1 MKKKL
6 AGLLVTAVML
16 CGCLGLSAM
25 AAKTPSLEMV
35 DFHATVTQNSAYN
48 PVLYYRN
55 NTNKTIK
62 YIDWYVSARNRVG
75 DKISGDAAKVL
86 STVGPVEPFQ
96 VLWNANAPLNTRVEL
111 EDNSPFKRYRET
123 NYKISIGDYQQSVYQ
138 DEYGN
143 FFVQSNK
150 YSGNTGIYLT
160 KDEVENAMYM
170 QWCEFPDTWWFSN
183 VIDHLNVD
191 GVMITYMDGS
201 IELISDVGSKYR
213 SMTLQNPPFVQQ
225 LAQYQ
230 AVYNY
235 QDYLT
240 YNPDLAAL
248 YGADQ
253 KKLFDHFVTSGMKEG
268 RRGSSEFDLN
278 TYKANNPELVA
289 MFGDDNVKYYE
300 HYIASGK
307 AEGRTAA

>member
-25 AAKTPSLEMV
+25 AAKTPSLEMM
-35 DFHATVTQNSAYN
+35 DFHATITRNSAYN

-75 DKISGDAAKVL
+75 DKISGNAEKFL
-86 STVGPVEPFQ
+86 NSVGPVEPFQ

-111 EDNSPFKRYRET
+111 EDSSPFKRYRET

-160 KDEVENAMYM
+160 EDEVENAMYM

-213 SMTLQNPPFVQQ
+213 SMTLQNPPFV
-225 LAQYQ
+225 
-230 AVYNY
+230 
-235 QDYLT
+235 
-240 YNPDLAAL
+240 
-248 YGADQ
+248 
-253 KKLFDHFVTSGMKEG
+253 
-268 RRGSSEFDLN
+268 
-278 TYKANNPELVA
+278 
-289 MFGDDNVKYYE
+289 
-300 HYIASGK
+300 
-307 AEGRTAA
+307 

>member
-25 AAKTPSLEMV
+25 AAKTPSLEMM

-123 NYKISIGDYQQSVYQ
+123 N
-138 DEYGN
+138 
-143 FFVQSNK
+143 
-150 YSGNTGIYLT
+150 
-160 KDEVENAMYM
+160 
-170 QWCEFPDTWWFSN
+170 
-183 VIDHLNVD
+183 
-191 GVMITYMDGS
+191 
-201 IELISDVGSKYR
+201 
-213 SMTLQNPPFVQQ
+213 
-225 LAQYQ
+225 
-230 AVYNY
+230 
-235 QDYLT
+235 
-240 YNPDLAAL
+240 
-248 YGADQ
+248 
-253 KKLFDHFVTSGMKEG
+253 
-268 RRGSSEFDLN
+268 
-278 TYKANNPELVA
+278 
-289 MFGDDNVKYYE
+289 
-300 HYIASGK
+300 
-307 AEGRTAA
+307 